1 MLRGEIYRV
10 DLEPAIDHEAD
21 KVRPAI
27 IVSNNAANRR
37 TTALGEGV
45 VTVVPLTSRTEPV
58 FPFHLLVRTRGSG
71 LTRISRAQVEQVR
84 ALSVRRVHG
93 RIGRLPDDL
102 AGALDDAI
110 RFHFAL

>member
-1 MLRGEIYRV
+1 MLRGEIYWV
-10 DLEPAIDHEAD
+10 DFEPAIDHEAD

-37 TTALGEGV
+37 ATALGDGV
-45 VTVVPLTSRTEPV
+45 VTVVPLTSRTDPV
-58 FPFHLLVRTRGSG
+58 FPFHVLVPARGSG
-71 LTRISRAQVEQVR
+71 LARMSRAQVEQVR